1 MSFEAVKAVWHSIWI
16 MCIQC
21 ARVFAAWRQWFFDI
35 YIFGIS
41 RLLRLLLNSTPWFW
55 KFSRILSAFTKN
67 ANSNR
72 LFGLQNKHMA
82 LSSLLGEWELAFR
95 AKDTWKC
102 WLDSRQ
108 SHAPHQHAPYQDV
121 ENWAGDSL
129 IFASQYLSDPVCLY
143 ASFTGVLE
151 FLWPY
156 LATLFEAIRHI
167 IHQFYGTTA
176 CSGYLSDLTAPATLM
191 MLLGLRLTCTT
202 IFSIELISSWSPT
215 WSASKGLASEGLRSQ
230 PGNMFQ
236 FSHLRPSLS
245 YCKTNK
251 PNIFFCSWLMSFIHV
266 RFT

>member
-1 MSFEAVKAVWHSIWI
+1 MAGMAQLPTSTKPCWRKWALKQLRRSGTPFES
-16 MCIQC
+16 C
-21 ARVFAAWRQWFFDI
+21 AYNVHVYSLHGVNDSLI

-167 IHQFYGTTA
+167 IHQFYGTTV
-176 CSGYLSDLTAPATLM
+176 DIFQTL
-191 MLLGLRLTCTT
+191 LL
-202 IFSIELISSWSPT
+202 
-215 WSASKGLASEGLRSQ
+215 
-230 PGNMFQ
+230 
-236 FSHLRPSLS
+236 LRPSW
-245 YCKTNK
+245 C
-251 PNIFFCSWLMSFIHV
+251 C
-266 RFT
+266 